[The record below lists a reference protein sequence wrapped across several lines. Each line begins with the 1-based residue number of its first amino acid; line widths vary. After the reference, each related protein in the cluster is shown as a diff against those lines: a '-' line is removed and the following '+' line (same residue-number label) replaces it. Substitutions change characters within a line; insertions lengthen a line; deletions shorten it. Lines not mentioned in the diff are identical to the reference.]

1 MLTITAIAL
10 SACLLSQATPAPT
23 PAPAQEPAIP
33 AAAPTAA
40 PVVPVAPVAPAP
52 RPVIETAELVGA
64 PTATTPAN
72 AAANG
77 TTAGQPLLIQ
87 PAGTAP
93 VAQSNPLNFLFL
105 TVGMV
110 AVLIIFSTW
119 TGRKQKKRTQT
130 LLDSLKNND
139 KVQTTSGII
148 GTIAEIRDNEV
159 VLRVDEA
166 SNTRIRFN
174 KMAIQQVLRP
184 AGGKDTP
191 ASLAIETKTG
201 GQKTTV

>member
-23 PAPAQEPAIP
+23 PATP
-33 AAAPTAA
+33 AAAPTA
-40 PVVPVAPVAPAP
+40 APVAPAP
-52 RPVIETAELVGA
+52 RPVIETAEIVGA
-64 PTATTPAN
+64 PKPTTPAN

-77 TTAGQPLLIQ
+77 TTAGQPTG
-87 PAGTAP
+87 GTAP
-93 VAQSNPLNFLFL
+93 APSNPLNFLFL

-119 TGRKQKKRTQT
+119 TGRKQKKRTQA

>member
-23 PAPAQEPAIP
+23 PATP
-33 AAAPTAA
+33 AAAPTA
-40 PVVPVAPVAPAP
+40 APVAPAP
-52 RPVIETAELVGA
+52 RPVIETAEIVGA
-64 PTATTPAN
+64 PKPTTPAN

-77 TTAGQPLLIQ
+77 TTAGQPPLAQ
-87 PAGTAP
+87 PAGGTAP
-93 VAQSNPLNFLFL
+93 APSNPLNFLFL

-119 TGRKQKKRTQT
+119 TGRKQKKRTQA